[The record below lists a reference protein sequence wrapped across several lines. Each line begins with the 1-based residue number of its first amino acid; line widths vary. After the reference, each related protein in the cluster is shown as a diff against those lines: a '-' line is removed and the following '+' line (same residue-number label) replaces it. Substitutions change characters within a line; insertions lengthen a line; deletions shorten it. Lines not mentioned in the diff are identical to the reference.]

1 MHLEPVKRG
10 QTSIFFSLG
19 NDQILSILAIDWE
32 NHYHCFYDPI
42 PVLFTWCTW
51 TLVHAQGIHHL
62 PTSVE
67 GGAGNSS
74 AVPMPVSGS
83 ILIILARR
91 QDYFHCYKQY
101 ACLSRGIYYSVWHN
115 LHNSFKHWEKM
126 RWLNDLLTKID
137 LGFSFYVLC
146 NAYWGDHFLSCFKYY
161 VPLCANKTKQNK
173 KPHTQWNKKVTKTTL
188 FLVDSRGKKKAT

>member
-1 MHLEPVKRG
+1 MHLEPVKKG
-10 QTSIFFSLG
+10 QIFIFFSLG

-83 ILIILARR
+83 ILIILARW

-115 LHNSFKHWEKM
+115 LHNSFKHWEKWDDSM
-126 RWLNDLLTKID
+126 ICWPKLIWD
-137 LGFSFYVLC
+137 FSFMSYVMHT
-146 NAYWGDHFLSCFKYY
+146 GETISCLASSTMCPY
-161 VPLCANKTKQNK
+161 VQTKQNK
-173 KPHTQWNKKVTKTTL
+173 TKHPTHNEIK
-188 FLVDSRGKKKAT
+188 R